1 MTAALR
7 ITTAA
12 GAITFWTATRAFKS
26 WLASLIDLVL
36 IYQASKCPTPSKAEE
51 KNSENIY

>member
-12 GAITFWTATRAFKS
+12 GAITFWAPQEHLKS

-36 IYQASKCPTPSKAEE
+36 IYQAGKGPAPSKTEE
-51 KNSENIY
+51 KDSKDI